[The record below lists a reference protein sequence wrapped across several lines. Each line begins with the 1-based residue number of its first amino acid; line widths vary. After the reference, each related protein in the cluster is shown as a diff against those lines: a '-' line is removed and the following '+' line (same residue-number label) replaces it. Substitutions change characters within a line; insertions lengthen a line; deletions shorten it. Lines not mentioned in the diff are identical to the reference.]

1 MSAVA
6 GMLGKGKPRVET
18 VEERD
23 ERLRKTLELE
33 LLKWQRLIMTTPF
46 YDLLQGADKELAGKL
61 LKKKLMHTDP
71 SGMLQQTLKGKKTM
85 RRKTRQLKRQARE
98 QSHDND

>member
-18 VEERD
+18 VGER
-23 ERLRKTLELE
+23 EARMLRELQLE
-33 LLKWQRLIMTTPF
+33 LLKWQRLILTTPF
-46 YDLLQGADKELAGKL
+46 YELLQGADKDFADGL
-61 LKKKLMHTDP
+61 LKKKLMHRDP

-85 RRKTRQLKRQARE
+85 RRKTRQIKRAARE
-98 QSHDND
+98 QTHGND